1 MYILQNSLEEMKV
14 TMNEQI
20 NPLILGIEQIY
31 QTKRC

>member
-20 NPLILGIEQIY
+20 NPLILGIEQIH